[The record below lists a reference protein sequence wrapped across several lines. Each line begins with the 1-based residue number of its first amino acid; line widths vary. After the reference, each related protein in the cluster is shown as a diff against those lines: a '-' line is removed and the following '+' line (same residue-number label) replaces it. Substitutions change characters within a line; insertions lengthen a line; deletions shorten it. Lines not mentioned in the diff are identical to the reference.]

1 MSNIHSYFV
10 NAEAVYGHMHTA
22 RNIRTIL
29 QDSPRQRAHITD
41 GVESEQARLEDT
53 YEIQPDLTPEQ
64 LRVLFKIINKQLPDC
79 GRKRGAIL
87 RYIRAYMPEPEPNY
101 GSKILQRLKNL

>member
-1 MSNIHSYFV
+1 MH
-10 NAEAVYGHMHTA
+10 NARHLNSV
-22 RNIRTIL
+22 
-29 QDSPRQRAHITD
+29 QDSPRQLNNIST
-41 GVESEQARLEDT
+41 GVENEQARLEDT
-53 YEIQPDLTPEQ
+53 YEIQPDLTSEQ

-87 RYIRAYMPEPEPNY
+87 RYIRAYMPEPQPNY